1 MPRTPQPPSLE
12 SKSHKIGDKGPK
24 IVAYRL
30 NNDTLRG
37 DQSDGTNDVIR
48 PKIRKTP
55 FFGLISPEKM
65 INQIFNLIRSPND
78 PSSSEYST
86 KRLLNFRTVTFPHSA
101 GYLTPR

>member
-30 NNDTLRG
+30 NNDTLRE
-37 DQSDGTNDVIR
+37 DQSDDTNDVIR

-65 INQIFNLIRSPND
+65 IKQIFNRNSPPND
-78 PSSSEYST
+78 PSALEYS
-86 KRLLNFRTVTFPHSA
+86 
-101 GYLTPR
+101 